1 MPNAMRTELG
11 DGTISIRAYAPGI
24 EQTVLEAARESAA
37 EIGPMMRTW
46 RHGATHARAARHVA
60 ESVRAWQVGRWY
72 DFAIVRVGSPAFLG
86 RVGLDQLD
94 ASGTANV
101 GYWVRTSQT
110 GQGIATAAVRLVA
123 RFGFED
129 LDLRRLELL
138 IAVDNVASR
147 RVAEKVGAT
156 LEGILPAGPQ
166 GRVPLQHPSYC
177 FVLSRPEPAT
187 PAAET

>member
-1 MPNAMRTELG
+1 MTSPSSA
-11 DGTISIRAYAPGI
+11 S
-24 EQTVLEAARESAA
+24 ARPRSW
-37 EIGPMMRTW
+37 G
-46 RHGATHARAARHVA
+46 GC
-60 ESVRAWQVGRWY
+60 
-72 DFAIVRVGSPAFLG
+72 
-86 RVGLDQLD
+86 LDQLD

-101 GYWVRTSQT
+101 GYWVRTSRT

-129 LDLRRLELL
+129 LGLRRLELL
-138 IAVDNVASR
+138 IAVHNVASR

-156 LEGILPAGPQ
+156 LEGVLPAGPQ
-166 GRVPLQHPSYC
+166 GRVPLDHQSYC